1 MFFITEYTDIA
12 NYADDNAPYI
22 SADFIIDGV
31 IESLAEEFSQILCK
45 WFNDNLIKTDV
56 DKWHLLLNANNTVKI
71 NHEILT

>member
-45 WFNDNLIKTDV
+45 
-56 DKWHLLLNANNTVKI
+56 
-71 NHEILT
+71 

>member
-12 NYADDNAPYI
+12 NYADGNAPYI

-45 WFNDNLIKTDV
+45 
-56 DKWHLLLNANNTVKI
+56 
-71 NHEILT
+71 